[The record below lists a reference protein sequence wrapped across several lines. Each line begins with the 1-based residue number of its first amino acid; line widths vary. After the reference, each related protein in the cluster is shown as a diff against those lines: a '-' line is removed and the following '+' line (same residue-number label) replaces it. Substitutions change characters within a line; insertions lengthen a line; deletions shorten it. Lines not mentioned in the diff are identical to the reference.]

1 MSTDS
6 RLREK
11 YKLLSDRALPAV
23 GFLGVEQGGALGT
36 AHGALMDHFEDFLEV
51 GEPLS
56 GKRQL
61 NHHAMAMEYLDR
73 AEAEARD
80 TFRAYLTS
88 ENPTTR
94 QPTGYLDVNK
104 PAHLRML
111 DNRDKLSKLLDLSDY
126 AGELLQRAE
135 PYKAASTAPE
145 GAYSHP
151 QPLRLLHPDRVPH
164 RLLKAYTSEPL
175 RLLYPDRVPHSP
187 LKAHISQP
195 LRLLHPDR
203 VSEAFCTPRCQVA
216 LKSQHQSRPPGLSPG
231 DHTADLQSP
240 KRPKSDLPK
249 PQDVEIGRLLSCDPL
264 KVTITETATHI
275 SINK

>member
-1 MSTDS
+1 MRCHTILCITLVSTN
-6 RLREK
+6 
-11 YKLLSDRALPAV
+11 A
-23 GFLGVEQGGALGT
+23 FWQT
-36 AHGALMDHFEDFLEV
+36 LEV
-51 GEPLS
+51 C
-56 GKRQL
+56 
-61 NHHAMAMEYLDR
+61 
-73 AEAEARD
+73 ARVLI
-80 TFRAYLTS
+80 F
-88 ENPTTR
+88 
-94 QPTGYLDVNK
+94 
-104 PAHLRML
+104 
-111 DNRDKLSKLLDLSDY
+111 LL
-126 AGELLQRAE
+126 
-135 PYKAASTAPE
+135 KKN
-145 GAYSHP
+145 P